1 MPSIASV
8 PWSGRSRKVNGKLDR
23 HVWRSCL
30 SFWGIL
36 ITTLYPSACLCT
48 SLTTRT
54 RLMQNN
60 MTYTSSQ
67 AEFMFMLHRG
77 SNSTETMPRHYFI
90 PIIPFVFWR
99 MSRCVQTFKEKQRE
113 CEYSLTDTVVLSAIA
128 SRARLLVLMLRRQ
141 WRSSRADWIRTQA
154 WGRLVSL
161 VSVFI
166 QTTPPAET
174 LNTVFRGTWR
184 SNTHQYSIYTD
195 LLNFVFITKA
205 LWLSS
210 DLWYYCEMGAGRK
223 GAAHRQIWE
232 CQDHQ
237 THL

>member
-1 MPSIASV
+1 
-8 PWSGRSRKVNGKLDR
+8 
-23 HVWRSCL
+23 
-30 SFWGIL
+30 
-36 ITTLYPSACLCT
+36 
-48 SLTTRT
+48 
-54 RLMQNN
+54 
-60 MTYTSSQ
+60 
-67 AEFMFMLHRG
+67 
-77 SNSTETMPRHYFI
+77 MPRHYFI

-99 MSRCVQTFKEKQRE
+99 MSMCVQTFKEKQRE

-184 SNTHQYSIYTD
+184 SNTHQYSIFID

-205 LWLSS
+205 LWFVFRFVILLRNGSRPQRSS
-210 DLWYYCEMGAGRK
+210 TQANLRMPGPSNSLIRTGREEIR
-223 GAAHRQIWE
+223 ASVS
-232 CQDHQ
+232 
-237 THL
+237 THLSEWLTSGLRPVGYILHSRWEERQRESVSCWFTKQMRK